1 MESVQRVSV
10 HGGHSGEFCCHA
22 MDSLE
27 EIVVAYIERGFD
39 WVGITEHVPPVDD
52 RFRYPEEIKAGLNA
66 RQLYGRFERYITV
79 CRRLQKKYIQN
90 IQLYVGFETEASSGS
105 IPFIQDLAR
114 LFKPDYIVAS
124 VHHVDDIG
132 FDYSAEWYARAV
144 AATGSLEALY
154 CRYFD
159 AQYQFLSAVRPKVVG
174 HFDLIRIFDPS
185 YEATLALPS
194 VQKRVRRNLELVHS
208 MDMIIDVNV
217 RAITKGAAEPY
228 PTRPILRQAIAM
240 GIAVAPGD
248 DSHGVDTVGLN
259 VDRAVEVLQ
268 NLGADMNWRRPAI
281 SRFGARY

>member
-39 WVGITEHVPPVDD
+39 WVGITEHAPPVDD

-66 RQLYGRFERYITV
+66 RQLYGRFERYITA
-79 CRRLQKKYIQN
+79 CRRLQKKYIQT

-114 LFKPDYIVAS
+114 LFKPDYIVGS

-132 FDYSAEWYARAV
+132 FDYSPEWYARAV

-208 MDMIIDVNV
+208 MDMIMDVNV

-259 VDRAVEVLQ
+259 IDRAVEVLQ

-281 SRFGARY
+281 SRIGARY

>member
-27 EIVVAYIERGFD
+27 ENVVAYIEQGFE

-66 RQLYGRFERYITV
+66 RQLYDRFERYIAA
-79 CRRLQKKYIQN
+79 CRRLQKKYIQT

-105 IPFIQDLAR
+105 IPFIHDLAR
-114 LFKPDYIVAS
+114 LFEPDYIVGS

-132 FDYSAEWYARAV
+132 FDYSADWYARAV

-185 YEATLALPS
+185 YEATFALPS
-194 VQKRVRRNLELVHS
+194 VQNRVRRNLELVHS
-208 MDMIIDVNV
+208 MDMIMDVNV

-228 PTRPILRQAIAM
+228 PTRTILRQAIEM
-240 GIAVAPGD
+240 GISVEPGD

-259 VDRAVEVLQ
+259 IDRAVEALR
-268 NLGADMNWRRPAI
+268 NLRADMNWRRPAKG
-281 SRFGARY
+281 RFMARS

>member
-1 MESVQRVSV
+1 MGSIQRVSV

-27 EIVVAYIERGFD
+27 EIVAAYIERGFD
-39 WVGITEHVPPVDD
+39 WVGITEHIPPVDD
-52 RFRYPEEIKAGLNA
+52 RFRYPEEIKAGLNV
-66 RQLYGRFERYITV
+66 RQLYDRFERYIAA
-79 CRRLQKKYIQN
+79 CRGLQKKYIQT

-105 IPFIQDLAR
+105 IPFIHDLVR
-114 LFKPDYIVAS
+114 LFEPDYIVGS

-132 FDYSAEWYARAV
+132 FDYSADWYARAV

-159 AQYQFLSAVRPKVVG
+159 AQYQFLSAVNPQVVG

-185 YEATLALPS
+185 YDATFALSS
-194 VQKRVRRNLELVHS
+194 VQNRVRRNLELVHS
-208 MDMIIDVNV
+208 LDMIMDVNV

-228 PTRPILRQAIAM
+228 PTRTILRQAIAM

-259 VDRAVEVLQ
+259 IDRAVEDLR
-268 NLGADMNWRRPAI
+268 NLGADMNWRRPI
-281 SRFGARY
+281 KGRSMARS

>member
-22 MDSLE
+22 VDSLE
-27 EIVVAYIERGFD
+27 EIVVAYIEKGFD
-39 WVGITEHVPPVDD
+39 WVGITEHAPPVDD

-66 RQLYGRFERYITV
+66 RQLYGRFERYIAA
-79 CRRLQKKYIQN
+79 CRRLQKKYIQT

-114 LFKPDYIVAS
+114 LFKPDYIVGS

-132 FDYSAEWYARAV
+132 FDYSAEWYAKAV

-159 AQYQFLSAVRPKVVG
+159 AQYQLLSAVRPNVVG

-194 VQKRVRRNLELVHS
+194 VQNRVRRNLELVHS
-208 MDMIIDVNV
+208 MDMIMDVNV

-228 PTRPILRQAIAM
+228 PTRTILRQAIAM

-259 VDRAVEVLQ
+259 IDRAVEDLR
-268 NLGADMNWRRPAI
+268 NLGADMNWRRPI
-281 SRFGARY
+281 KGRSMARS

>member
-114 LFKPDYIVAS
+114 LFKPDYIVGS

-132 FDYSAEWYARAV
+132 FDYSPEWYARAV

>member
-39 WVGITEHVPPVDD
+39 WVGITEHAPPVDD

-66 RQLYGRFERYITV
+66 RQLYGRFERYITA
-79 CRRLQKKYIQN
+79 CRLLQKKYIQT

-114 LFKPDYIVAS
+114 LFKPDYIVGS

-132 FDYSAEWYARAV
+132 FDYSPEWYARAV

-208 MDMIIDVNV
+208 MDMIMDVNV

-259 VDRAVEVLQ
+259 IDRAVEVLQ

-281 SRFGARY
+281 SRIGARY

>member
-22 MDSLE
+22 VDSLE
-27 EIVVAYIERGFD
+27 EIVVAYIEKGFD
-39 WVGITEHVPPVDD
+39 WVGITEHAPPVDD

-66 RQLYGRFERYITV
+66 RQLYGRFERYITA
-79 CRRLQKKYIQN
+79 CRRLQKKYIQT

-114 LFKPDYIVAS
+114 LFKPDYIVGS

-144 AATGSLEALY
+144 AATGSLETLY

-159 AQYQFLSAVRPKVVG
+159 AQYQLLSAVRPNVVG

-208 MDMIIDVNV
+208 MDMIMDVNV

-228 PTRPILRQAIAM
+228 PTRTILRQAIAM

-259 VDRAVEVLQ
+259 IDRAVEDLR
-268 NLGADMNWRRPAI
+268 NLGADMNWRRPVKVD
-281 SRFGARY
+281 S

>member
-66 RQLYGRFERYITV
+66 RQLYGRFERYITA
-79 CRRLQKKYIQN
+79 CRRLQKKYIQT

-114 LFKPDYIVAS
+114 LFKPDYIVGS

-132 FDYSAEWYARAV
+132 FDYSPEWYARAV

-208 MDMIIDVNV
+208 MDMIMDVNV

-259 VDRAVEVLQ
+259 IDRAVEVLQ

-281 SRFGARY
+281 SRIGARY